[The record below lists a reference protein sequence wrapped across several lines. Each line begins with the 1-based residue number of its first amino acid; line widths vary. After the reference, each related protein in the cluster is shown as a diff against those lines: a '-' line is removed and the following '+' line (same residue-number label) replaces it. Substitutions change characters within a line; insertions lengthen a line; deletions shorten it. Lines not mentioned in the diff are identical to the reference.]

1 MGRSVQ
7 QLLVEFDGL
16 LVKME
21 ERDRRV
27 DGLHERIDILESAIE
42 YMKIAKQP
50 HREPIRIP
58 PMPKALL
65 SLEYHKLGGTG
76 VKGDNDGISD
86 R

>member
-1 MGRSVQ
+1 MSRSASQ
-7 QLLVEFDGL
+7 MLVEFDEL
-16 LVKME
+16 LEEMK
-21 ERDRRV
+21 ERDKRV
-27 DGLHERIDILESAIE
+27 DSLHERISFLESEIE

-76 VKGDNDGISD
+76 VKEK

>member
-1 MGRSVQ
+1 MSRSASQ
-7 QLLVEFDGL
+7 MLVEFDEL
-16 LVKME
+16 LEEMK
-21 ERDRRV
+21 ERDKRV
-27 DGLHERIDILESAIE
+27 DRLHERIGFLESEIE

-65 SLEYHKLGGTG
+65 SLQYHKLGGTG
-76 VKGDNDGISD
+76 VKGK

>member
-1 MGRSVQ
+1 MARSVQ
-7 QLLVEFDGL
+7 QMVLEFDDL
-16 LVKME
+16 LKSME

-27 DGLHERIDILESAIE
+27 DGLHERIGFLESEIE

-76 VKGDNDGISD
+76 VKEK

>member
-1 MGRSVQ
+1 MSRSASPM
-7 QLLVEFDGL
+7 LVEFDEL
-16 LVKME
+16 LEEMK
-21 ERDRRV
+21 ERDKRV
-27 DGLHERIDILESAIE
+27 DRLHERISFLESEIE

-76 VKGDNDGISD
+76 VKEK